1 MALINQSQVI
11 DNVKSVSV
19 SIHEQKIE
27 HIDPSQYASDI
38 TEILVDYR
46 PVEFSEKKL
55 GIILSGASDYQFL
68 HQDFVKVMPLLS
80 VIVIDFHG
88 FRDGRGYSLAQKIQQ
103 HPSYTPAIVLRAS
116 GDILPDTLQLLTEV
130 GFSEFDIDD
139 SDFNPSWF
147 DYFVDIKHRYT
158 GRSVTQLPIF
168 AN

>member
-46 PVEFSEKKL
+46 PVEFSEKNPPKPQLEADDLVALSHRLGDKKL

-68 HQDFVKVMPLLS
+68 QQDFVKVMPLLS

-88 FRDGRGYSLAQKIQQ
+88 FRDGRGYSLAKK
-103 HPSYTPAIVLRAS
+103 SNYTPVITPLLCCALVVIS
-116 GDILPDTLQLLTEV
+116 CQIPCSYLP
-130 GFSEFDIDD
+130 
-139 SDFNPSWF
+139 
-147 DYFVDIKHRYT
+147 K
-158 GRSVTQLPIF
+158 
-168 AN
+168 